1 MFFVTVKTTKKKLVT
16 LAVAALA
23 VVVTASVL
31 LLSDNPVTASFK
43 NGAKANFAAQTNE
56 ERITCITSFGWVV
69 ENEPT
74 EVMEVVIPQEFDS
87 VYTEY
92 NAIQKRQGFD
102 LEKYKG
108 KRVKKWTYVVTNY
121 PGEVKNVYVS
131 LLVLDNKVIG
141 GDVSGTGEQ
150 KFMHGLEMPSKKT
163 GTGQDGQDTE
173 TGTSQAEGGESKTA
187 DSSTAE

>member
-1 MFFVTVKTTKKKLVT
+1 M
-16 LAVAALA
+16 
-23 VVVTASVL
+23 
-31 LLSDNPVTASFK
+31 
-43 NGAKANFAAQTNE
+43 
-56 ERITCITSFGWVV
+56 
-69 ENEPT
+69 
-74 EVMEVVIPQEFDS
+74 
-87 VYTEY
+87 
-92 NAIQKRQGFD
+92 
-102 LEKYKG
+102 
-108 KRVKKWTYVVTNY
+108 VTNY